1 MKKKLFNVVLAGL
14 LCAILGGCGDGSNN
28 TNESEGK
35 KEIVVGIQ
43 QDLDS
48 LDPHLATAAGTKEVL
63 FNIFEGL
70 VKVNENGEL
79 VEAVAS
85 DYKISEDGSKYT
97 FTIRDNVKF
106 HNGETVTAE
115 DVKYSIEKN
124 AGLLEGSELLVSAFS
139 IIDSVN
145 ILDSSTVEVVL
156 SEPDTELISYMTVA
170 IVPKDYTEQN
180 TSPVGTGPFKF
191 ASYTPAESF
200 VMEKNTDYWGTAP
213 YLSKVTFKI
222 VTNAASAVVELQAGS
237 IDIYPYLTMDQADQL
252 GNDFDILYGN
262 TNLVQGLYLN
272 NEFEP
277 FDNVKV
283 RQALY
288 YAVDRQEILDIVAGG
303 HGTIVGSF
311 MYPGY
316 GRYYNDLSD
325 KYSKNIEKA
334 KALLDEAGYENGFE
348 FTVKVPANYQ
358 VHMDTALVIKDQLK
372 EIGVTMNID
381 GIEWTSWL
389 TDVYNNREFEATI
402 IGFDSNLAPK
412 DIMRRYVS
420 DNSRNMCN
428 FNNAEYDE
436 LYESAIATTDD
447 AVKIKEYQRMQEIL
461 ADEAASIFIADP
473 ATLVAVSKKLTGYT
487 FYPIYVQ
494 DMSKVKFVS
503 E

>member
-1 MKKKLFNVVLAGL
+1 MKKKLFNVLLVGL
-14 LCAILGGCGDGSNN
+14 LCTILGGCGDGSNN
-28 TNESEGK
+28 ANESEVK
-35 KEIVVGIQ
+35 DEIVVGIQ

-85 DYKISEDGSKYT
+85 EYKISEDGSKYT
-97 FTIRDNVKF
+97 FTLRDNVKF
-106 HNGETVTAE
+106 HNGEAVTAE
-115 DVKYSIEKN
+115 DVKYSIERN
-124 AGLLEGSELLVSAFS
+124 AGLLDASEPLVSAFS
-139 IIDSVN
+139 IIESVN

-170 IVPKDYTEQN
+170 IVPKDYTKQN

-191 ASYTPAESF
+191 TSYTPSESL
-200 VMEKNTDYWGTAP
+200 VMEKNTDYWGSEP
-213 YLSKVTFKI
+213 YLDKVTFKI
-222 VTNAASAVVELQAGS
+222 VTNPASAVVELQAGS
-237 IDIYPYLTMDQADQL
+237 IDIYPYLTMDQAEQL
-252 GNDFDILYGN
+252 GNDFEILYGN

-272 NEFEP
+272 NDFEP

-288 YAVDRQEILDIVAGG
+288 YAVNRQEILNVVAGG

-316 GRYYNDLSD
+316 GRYYNDLSNR
-325 KYSKNIEKA
+325 YSTDIEKA
-334 KALLDEAGYENGFE
+334 KSLLEEAGYKDGFE
-348 FTVKVPANYQ
+348 FTVKVPSNYQ
-358 VHMDTALVIKDQLK
+358 VHMDTALIIKEQLK
-372 EIGVTMNID
+372 EIGVTMNIE

-389 TDVYNNREFEATI
+389 TDVYNNREFEATV

-436 LYESAIATTDD
+436 LYEGAIATTDD
-447 AVKIKEYQRMQEIL
+447 TVKIEKYQRMQEIL
-461 ADEAASIFIADP
+461 SDEAAGIFIADP

-494 DMSKVKFVS
+494 DMSRIKFVS